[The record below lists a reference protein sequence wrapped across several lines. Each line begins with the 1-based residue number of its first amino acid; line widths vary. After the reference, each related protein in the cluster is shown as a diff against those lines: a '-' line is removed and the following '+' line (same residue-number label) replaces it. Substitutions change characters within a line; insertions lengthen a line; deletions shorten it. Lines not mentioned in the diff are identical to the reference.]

1 MHSEDIQIL
10 KENFLKA
17 SNSLRSANINLIDE
31 LTKDANLANKR
42 IPKDEALHFPQNDVI
57 DSQTGCQYFMHRHSS
72 EYAEDSVHIHF
83 FKRWR
88 PAELNLPKGNTIP
101 THLAALEISS
111 VGKPLGWF
119 TLNQWVLGDYW
130 QAADATIALFDDWAI
145 RNPDSGR
152 GDSMNP
158 ISHEWLVALIQLNLH
173 GTIRDLLEERD
184 QKLDTMVD
192 QKPNKNVLED
202 RTIEIFGYKSIN

>member
-1 MHSEDIQIL
+1 MHSDDIQIL
-10 KENFLKA
+10 KANFLKA

-31 LTKDANLANKR
+31 LTKDANLADKR
-42 IPKDEALHFPQNDVI
+42 IPKDETLHFPQNDVI

-72 EYAEDSVHIHF
+72 EYGEDSVHIHF

-88 PAELNLPKGNTIP
+88 PSELNLPEGNTIP

-130 QAADATIALFDDWAI
+130 QTADATIALFDDWAI

-158 ISHEWLVALIQLNLH
+158 ICHEWLVALIQLNLH
-173 GTIRDLLEERD
+173 GTIHDLLEERD

-192 QKPNKNVLED
+192 QNPNKNVLED